1 VVQKGVKMNN
11 DWSRRTAIIVLSGA
25 LALSTISG
33 VAEEPSSE
41 PASLDEEALVERVK
55 REVLTELLEK
65 GGLDAAIDA
74 GIERYVQKQRQ
85 AQAEAEA
92 RQRQS
97 AAELAENIRPVS
109 PERDHVY
116 GNPDAPVSL
125 VEYSDFECPFCKRF
139 HSTAR
144 EIVESYDG
152 RVNWV
157 YRHFPLPMHNP
168 GAQQQAEASE
178 CAAALG
184 GNDAFWTYSD
194 TIFERTRSNGN
205 GFPLD
210 GLVPLAEEIGLD
222 GDAFRRCLEEER
234 FVERVNQDY
243 EEGMRIGIRGTPGNV
258 LLHNESGRAIP
269 MPGAVPAGTISQSV
283 DRLLEEA
290 P

>member
-1 VVQKGVKMNN
+1 M
-11 DWSRRTAIIVLSGA
+11 IVLSGA
-25 LALSTISG
+25 LAVTTISG

-41 PASLDEEALVERVK
+41 PSSLDEEALVERVK
-55 REVLTELLEK
+55 REVLTELLEE

-74 GIERYVQKQRQ
+74 GIERYVQRQRQ

-92 RQRQS
+92 RQRES
-97 AAELAENIRPVS
+97 AAELAKNVPPVD

-116 GNPDAPVSL
+116 GNPDAVVSL

-144 EIVESYDG
+144 ELVDESGG

-157 YRHFPLPMHNP
+157 YRHFPLAMHNP
-168 GAQQQAEASE
+168 GAQKQAEASE

-184 GNDAFWTYSD
+184 GNEAFWRYTD

-234 FVERVNQDY
+234 FAERVNEDY
-243 EEGMRIGIRGTPGNV
+243 EEGERIGIRGTPGNI
-258 LLHNESGRAIP
+258 LLHNESGKVIP
-269 MPGAVPAGTISQSV
+269 MPGAIPIERMRPAV
-283 DRLLEEA
+283 DRLLEESG
-290 P
+290 